1 MLNTDHIQTI
11 QNILTGIEGERDVRI
26 LYAVESGSR
35 AWGLEAADSDFDVRG
50 FYMHDPSWYLQLDAR
65 RDEEIRFERDD
76 TGSIIDVQL

>member
-35 AWGLEAADSDFDVRG
+35 AWGL
-50 FYMHDPSWYLQLDAR
+50 DATCRISECPRSRNVSNPHPAGKPDATWPR
-65 RDEEIRFERDD
+65 RRLL
-76 TGSIIDVQL
+76 SKP